1 MSNQASA
8 NRYAKALL
16 DVALKEEADP
26 VTIERDLAAFADL
39 FATHEELRR
48 PLTNPV
54 VPVRAKRAVI
64 EQLVTRMQPSPI
76 VAKLML
82 LLADRDRL
90 ELLPDLMNAYR
101 ERLMDH
107 QNVVRA
113 EVVSTIPLARERA
126 AVLQRKLAAVTG
138 RTVNLDTRVD
148 PSILGGLVARVG
160 TVVYDGSLATQLAKM
175 KERLSENR

>member
-16 DVALKEEADP
+16 DVAIKEADP
-26 VTIERDLAAFADL
+26 VQVERDLTAFADL
-39 FATHEELRR
+39 FAAHEDLRL

-54 VPVRAKRAVI
+54 VPVHAKRAVVDR
-64 EQLVTRMQPSPI
+64 LVTVGQPAKP
-76 VAKLML
+76 VGKLMQ

-90 ELLPDLMNAYR
+90 ELLPQLIAAYR
-101 ERLMDH
+101 ERLMEH

-113 EVVSTIPLARERA
+113 EVTSAVPLADDRAKELER
-126 AVLQRKLAAVTG
+126 RLAAMTG
-138 RTVNLDTRVD
+138 RTVTMAMRVD
-148 PSILGGLVARVG
+148 PSILGGVVARVG

-175 KERLSENR
+175 KERLSETR

>member
-16 DVALKEEADP
+16 DVAIKEADP
-26 VTIERDLAAFADL
+26 VKIEQDLASFADV
-39 FATHEELRR
+39 FAGHEDLHRSM
-48 PLTNPV
+48 TNPV
-54 VPVRAKRAVI
+54 VPVHAKRAVI
-64 EQLVTRMQPSPI
+64 EQLTSRLQPLPP

-90 ELLPDLMNAYR
+90 ELLPDLMTAYR

-113 EVVSTIPLARERA
+113 EVVTAVPLPQDRA
-126 AVLQRKLAAVTG
+126 GELQQKLAAVTG
-138 RTVNLDTRVD
+138 RTVTLDTRVD
-148 PSILGGLVARVG
+148 PSIMGGLVARVG
-160 TVVYDGSLATQLAKM
+160 TVVYDGSIATQLAKM
-175 KERLSENR
+175 KERLTENR

>member
-16 DVALKEEADP
+16 DVAIKEADP
-26 VTIERDLAAFADL
+26 VKVEQDLAAFADL
-39 FATHEELRR
+39 FANHDELRR
-48 PLTNPV
+48 SLTNPV
-54 VPVRAKRAVI
+54 VPVHAKRAVI
-64 EQLVTRMQPSPI
+64 EQLVARLQPSKP

-90 ELLPDLMNAYR
+90 ELLPDMMNAYR

-107 QNVVRA
+107 QNVIRA
-113 EVVSTIPLARERA
+113 EVVSTIPLSQDRA
-126 AVLQRKLAAVTG
+126 AVLQQKLAAVTG
-138 RTVNLDTRVD
+138 RTVNLNARVD
-148 PSILGGLVARVG
+148 PSIVGGLVARVG
-160 TVVYDGSLATQLAKM
+160 TVVYDGSIATQLAKM

>member
-8 NRYAKALL
+8 KRYAKALL
-16 DVALKEEADP
+16 DVAIKETDP
-26 VTIERDLAAFADL
+26 VKVEHELAAFADL
-39 FATHEELRR
+39 FATYEELRR
-48 PLTNPV
+48 SLTNPV
-54 VPVRAKRAVI
+54 VPVQAKRAVI
-64 EQLVTRMQPSPI
+64 QQLVARVEPSQP

-90 ELLPDLMNAYR
+90 ELLPDLMTAYR

-113 EVVSTIPLARERA
+113 EVVSTIPLPQDRA

-138 RTVNLDTRVD
+138 RTVNLETRVD

-160 TVVYDGSLATQLAKM
+160 TVVYDGSIATQLARM
-175 KERLSENR
+175 KERLSESK